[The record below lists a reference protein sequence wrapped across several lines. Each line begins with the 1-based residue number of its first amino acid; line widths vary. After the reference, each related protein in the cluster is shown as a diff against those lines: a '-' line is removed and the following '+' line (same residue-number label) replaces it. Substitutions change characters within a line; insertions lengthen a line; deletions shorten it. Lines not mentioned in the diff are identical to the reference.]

1 MNRIDLYLHD
11 LYPPS
16 LYDRKDSWNTAM
28 SRGLPG
34 EWQQMK
40 AAIKWNHGQVRL
52 VPSLIPRVSLFQLVG
67 TWLVYSFHPGTQ
79 VPVEPNVQLDFRVVV
94 SFFWRHL
101 QHNGHLK
108 IYYAY
113 FSWQKEE
120 EFLKIIGLFLPSG
133 NTSSGRVKFAA
144 GLSCHCLFLLETSFW
159 HPKTTKLNLIIWNS
173 LTVRRSLYF
182 NGHNLQTRLWMLVLA
197 IFISRPRDQVQRWR
211 IYRDHYTFLGNCPPT
226 PPQRQHQH
234 LILT

>member
-40 AAIKWNHGQVRL
+40 ATITGNHGQVRL

-67 TWLVYSFHPGTQ
+67 TWLVYYFHPGTQ
-79 VPVEPNVQLDFRVVV
+79 VPVEPNFVSLSLSSGDILWHPKTIQRSSQQYIMHISADRIKERRRILETKLAYFFHPGTQVLVESNLLLDFRVII

-101 QHNGHLK
+101 FG
-108 IYYAY
+108 I
-113 FSWQKEE
+113 QKRQN
-120 EFLKIIGLFLPSG
+120 S
-133 NTSSGRVKFAA
+133 TYSS
-144 GLSCHCLFLLETSFW
+144 ETPW
-159 HPKTTKLNLIIWNS
+159 P
-173 LTVRRSLYF
+173 
-182 NGHNLQTRLWMLVLA
+182 
-197 IFISRPRDQVQRWR
+197 
-211 IYRDHYTFLGNCPPT
+211 
-226 PPQRQHQH
+226 
-234 LILT
+234 